1 MILKKKL
8 EEILK
13 EFYDS
18 EPKNFEANTDKF
30 SDEIIKL
37 FIESINNSEFK
48 RDNILCG

>member
-18 EPKNFEANTDKF
+18 DPKDFKANTGKF
-30 SDEIIKL
+30 ADDIIKL
-37 FIESINNSEFK
+37 FVDSINRSEVK
-48 RDNILCG
+48 RDNQLCG

>member
-18 EPKNFEANTDKF
+18 KLEDFEININKAEDI
-30 SDEIIKL
+30 IIKL
-37 FIESINNSEFK
+37 FVDSINKNEFK
-48 RDNILCG
+48 QENIACG